1 MRTVLKTID
10 SKRDLDYDD
19 TFTSERNIAVRRSL
33 ISELKKALALN
44 YRPSASQ
51 LTKWLQCLHKS
62 RRSKNKIRKSDKI
75 VAENRRVH
83 NNNRVQDV
91 SIYYTIIFLSNCSI
105 YIIDFFFFSNLL
117 F

>member
-1 MRTVLKTID
+1 MLTVLKTID
-10 SKRDLDYDD
+10 LKRDLDYND

-33 ISELKKALALN
+33 IPELKKALAPN

-75 VAENRRVH
+75 IMENCQMY
-83 NNNRVQDV
+83 NNN
-91 SIYYTIIFLSNCSI
+91 
-105 YIIDFFFFSNLL
+105 
-117 F
+117 